1 MTYTRT
7 TCLAAVSMLL
17 QPSLMMVA
25 QAGSPQT
32 SIPQT
37 SITQTSITQT
47 SEPQTQTTQA
57 DAPQPRFALS
67 APVRSDV
74 AQTAV
79 RLDIPHSSNPIKAYR
94 PTEVAPANLANSASL
109 DAHIH
114 DGLLEISLKDAI
126 ELALQNN
133 LDLAIARYNIPIAD
147 ADILRTRAGGFNRGV
162 NTGVVQ
168 NTPGGGVGG
177 FGASAAGAGAG
188 GTSGGAG
195 GAGTGASGL
204 VQSTLGGGTQV
215 NSYDPLITGDFR
227 VQHSTSPLSNLSIY
241 GVPTLRDNLINGD
254 IGYQQAFGTGT
265 TIGVSYNG
273 NRQTTNSPFSFLT
286 PTLNSSFQFQVQQP
300 LLAGFGLGPNLRYL
314 RVAQNTKK
322 ISDEAFEFQVV
333 TTVTQIAN
341 LYWDL
346 VAAYEDEQVK
356 ARSFDFANS
365 TLESGRK
372 QLALQAIPALDVMK
386 DEGEVAKAEQDL
398 TIAKSA
404 LQFQELLIK
413 NALTKNLDDTTLEAM
428 PVRPT
433 DLSTVTGGAAVEADA
448 PTENIIADALGRRLE
463 LKIATTNL
471 KNRDISRVALNNAL
485 LPTVNLIGT
494 FGGVGLAGVP
504 NEAAG
509 VTSTVPVG
517 YGGSFE
523 NAFNNS
529 APNYYVGLNVAIP
542 IRNRQAKSDQYRSEL
557 ETRQAEIQLQQQR
570 KQIRI
575 EVRNAQY
582 ALQQSGARVGAAMKA
597 RDLAARTFDITGK
610 EQQLGAGSA
619 QETLVSRQALAT
631 AESALVAARTA
642 YQKSRVELQRA
653 IGTTLEAN
661 GVSVESARSGAQT
674 VQAANVVQ

>member
-1 MTYTRT
+1 MNSART
-7 TCLAAVSMLL
+7 ARLATAVILL
-17 QPSLMMVA
+17 TPVASA
-25 QAGSPQT
+25 QAP
-32 SIPQT
+32 
-37 SITQTSITQT
+37 
-47 SEPQTQTTQA
+47 A
-57 DAPQPRFALS
+57 DAP
-67 APVRSDV
+67 APV
-74 AQTAV
+74 V
-79 RLDIPHSSNPIKAYR
+79 RLDIPHSRNPFNTYR
-94 PTEVAPANLANSASL
+94 PTAVAPANLANSASL

-114 DGLLEISLKDAI
+114 DGVLQLSLKDAI

-147 ADILRTRAGGFNRGV
+147 ADILRTKAGGFNRGV

-177 FGASAAGAGAG
+177 FGSSAAGAGAG

-195 GAGTGASGL
+195 GAGAGASGL
-204 VQSTLGGGTQV
+204 VQSTLGGGTAV
-215 NSYDPLITGDFR
+215 NSYDPLITGDFG

-241 GVPTLRDNLINGD
+241 GVPTLRNNGITGD
-254 IGYQQAFGTGT
+254 IGYAQAFGTGT
-265 TIGVSYNG
+265 SIDFTYSG
-273 NRQTTNSPFSFLT
+273 NRDTTNSPFSFLN
-286 PTLNSSFQFQVQQP
+286 PTLNSQYQFQVRQP
-300 LLAGFGLGPNLRYL
+300 LLAGFGFGPNLRYL

-322 ISDEAFEFQVV
+322 ISDEAFELQVV

-346 VAAYEDEQVK
+346 VAAFEDEQVK
-356 ARSFDFANS
+356 TRSLGFANS
-365 TLESGRK
+365 TLDSGRK
-372 QLALQAIPALDVMK
+372 QLALQAIPALDVLK
-386 DEGEVAKAEQDL
+386 DEGEVARAEQDL

-413 NALTKNLDDTTLEAM
+413 NALTKNLDDPILEAM

-433 DLSTVTGGAAVEADA
+433 DLSTVAGNASIEADA
-448 PTENIIADALGRRLE
+448 PTENIIADALSHRLE
-463 LKIATTNL
+463 LKISTTNL
-471 KNRDISRVALNNAL
+471 KNRDISRVAVNNAL
-485 LPTVNLIGT
+485 LPSVNLVGT
-494 FGGVGLAGVP
+494 YGGVGLAGVTAP
-504 NEAAG
+504 G
-509 VTSTVPVG
+509 STVVSTVPIG
-517 YGGSFE
+517 YGGSFV

-529 APNYYVGLNVAIP
+529 APNYFVGLNVAIP

-557 ETRQAEIQLQQQR
+557 ETRQAEILLQQQR

-582 ALQQSGARVGAAMKA
+582 ALQQSQARVASAAKA

-619 QETLVSRQALAT
+619 LETLTARQALAT
-631 AESALVAARTA
+631 ADSALVAARTA

-661 GVSVESARSGAQT
+661 GVSVESARTGAQAVT
-674 VQAANVVQ
+674 Q